1 MALGCCMPR
10 AEGVGEAGQTQEVG
24 LLQQCRGE
32 AGRGTPRIGLLPG
45 RPMGAGVGVV
55 GQGCRQPLAWGRWRG
70 SLGSKS
76 YKCRTSHNT
85 DLLSALWVR
94 PGRAGP
100 LSGSQ
105 EDLLWAVPASR
116 ASAFL
121 GHPHPVIHL
130 KARSIWLG
138 CLTSHHGQPPLSE

>member
-1 MALGCCMPR
+1 MALGCCMSR
-10 AEGVGEAGQTQEVG
+10 AEGVGEAGADRGGGATATMQGTGRQGAPRAG
-24 LLQQCRGE
+24 LR
-32 AGRGTPRIGLLPG
+32 PG
-45 RPMGAGVGVV
+45 RLMGAGVDVV
-55 GQGCRQPLAWGRWRG
+55 DQGCRQPLAWGRWRG

-105 EDLLWAVPASR
+105 EDLLWAFPASR

-121 GHPHPVIHL
+121 GHPHPVTHF
-130 KARSIWLG
+130 KARSIGLG
-138 CLTSHHGQPPLSE
+138 YLTSRHRHPPLLE